1 MAHQT
6 QLESRIDELSNQV
19 EALNLRVSQLEQA
32 IASGALPEPATE
44 PASPAGKEKA
54 SSRVLQLMGGSS
66 LLPRIAALC
75 FLLVVALGLR
85 TLTDSGSLDPQ
96 IGSIIGMVYAAALA
110 FVGWFR
116 YAKKSILAPVFSIS
130 GGVLMFTIILES
142 HARFES
148 IPAELAY
155 LTLAATGIGLGVT
168 SYLQRVSLPILVGTF
183 GMCLASVA
191 IDWPAPF
198 FPYLAL
204 VLWLSNILAFFATRL
219 KRCSWLRWVTLLA
232 TLLMLMLWRTKL
244 GRVVTFGGEMQAN
257 LAPGWIYPIVFLLS
271 STMLAIAL
279 IGILRSREE
288 RISKFDLA
296 LPLINVLWAHWFVR
310 YPVENLPL
318 FGGISTLIAVIHLGI
333 AWKLAQRQLS
343 RAPGTNA
350 FTLAGA
356 ALLCVSLPDLFGSLL
371 YALPILSALAIG
383 INVFSSRWGSGGMRF
398 TAYMLQ
404 IFVTLSLTYFLG
416 GDGIVNHF
424 IDGVIISALCG
435 LLGLAHYRY
444 CRRTPPPEDSVLFS
458 TFDKSDRSAV
468 FVLLAGLA
476 DGYFMTMVLVYQGLL
491 RYPDVQLA
499 EAFASIQSVSI
510 NGAATV
516 IMSLALAWRNKELR
530 NVAILITIIGGAK
543 VFLGDML
550 SISGLG
556 LVVSVFSFGM
566 AAALESYA
574 LTRWQKVE
582 AWERKKAEGSE
593 NSEDDGGG
601 LPKNA
606 P

>member
-1 MAHQT
+1 MSKESI
-6 QLESRIDELSNQV
+6 LESKLSSLEDQV
-19 EALNLRVSQLEQA
+19 KALTLRVLQLEQTLS
-32 IASGALPEPATE
+32 SGTVLAPAATE
-44 PASPAGKEKA
+44 EISSAKEK
-54 SSRVLQLMGGSS
+54 SGNRLLQLMGGSA

-110 FVGWFR
+110 FTGWFQ
-116 YAKKSILAPVFSIS
+116 YARKSALAPVFSIS
-130 GGVLMFTIILES
+130 GGILMFSIVLES

-155 LTLAATGIGLGVT
+155 ITLAATGIGLGVT
-168 SYLQRVSLPILVGTF
+168 SYLQRVRLPILVGTF

-191 IDWPAPF
+191 IDWPAPY

-204 VLWLSNILAFFATRL
+204 VLWLANVLAFFATRL
-219 KRCSWLRWVTLLA
+219 KRCSWLRWVTLVS
-232 TLLMLMLWRTKL
+232 TLFMLMLWRTKL
-244 GRVVTFGGEMQAN
+244 GKFVTFGGEMQVN
-257 LAPGWIYPIVFLLS
+257 LAPGWIYPLVALLS
-271 STMLAIAL
+271 GTLLAICL
-279 IGILRSREE
+279 VGILRSGEE
-288 RISKFDLA
+288 RISKFDLT
-296 LPLINVLWAHWFVR
+296 LPLINVIWAHWFVR

-318 FGGISTLIAVIHLGI
+318 FGGISTLVAILHFVV
-333 AWKLAQRQLS
+333 AWKLSHRKLS

-356 ALLCVSLPDLFGSLL
+356 ALLCVSLPDMLGSML
-371 YALPILSALAIG
+371 YALPLLSLLALA
-383 INVFSSRWGSGGMRF
+383 INVFSSRWGSGGMRV
-398 TAYMLQ
+398 TSYALQ
-404 IFVTLSLTYFLG
+404 IFVTLSLTWFLG
-416 GDGIVNHF
+416 GSGVADHF
-424 IDGVIISALCG
+424 IDGLIVSAICG
-435 LLGLAHYRY
+435 LIGLAHYRY
-444 CRRTPPPEDSVLFS
+444 CRKSAPPEESRFFS
-458 TFDKSDRSAV
+458 SLDQNDRSAV
-468 FVLLAGLA
+468 LVLLAGLA
-476 DGYFMTMVLVYQGLL
+476 NGYFMTMVLVYQGLL
-491 RYPDVQLA
+491 RYPEVQLA

-566 AAALESYA
+566 AAALESFA
-574 LTRWQKVE
+574 LSRWQKVE
-582 AWERKKAEGSE
+582 AWERKKLEE
-593 NSEDDGGG
+593 VGGDSKEKG
-601 LPKNA
+601 LPKEA

>member
-1 MAHQT
+1 MPKQSALEAKIEDLNNQLAT
-6 QLESRIDELSNQV
+6 LSLRVEQLELAMS
-19 EALNLRVSQLEQA
+19 
-32 IASGALPEPATE
+32 SGTLPAAPSEPAK
-44 PASPAGKEKA
+44 PAKTKTGN
-54 SSRVLQLMGGSS
+54 RLLQLMGGSS

-85 TLTDSGSLDPQ
+85 TLTDSGTLDPQ
-96 IGSIIGMVYAAALA
+96 IGSILGMVYAAGLA
-110 FVGWFR
+110 FAGWFR
-116 YAKKSILAPVFSIS
+116 YEKKSALAPVFSIS
-130 GGVLMFTIILES
+130 GGLLMFSIVLES

-155 LTLAATGIGLGVT
+155 ITLAATGIGLALT

-183 GMCLASVA
+183 GMCLSSVA

-219 KRCSWLRWVTLLA
+219 KRCSWLRWVTLVA
-232 TLLMLMLWRTKL
+232 TLFMLMLWRTKL
-244 GRVVTFGGEMQAN
+244 GKFVTFGGDLQAN
-257 LAPGWIYPIVFLLS
+257 LAPGWIYPITLLLS
-271 STMLAIAL
+271 GTLLAIAL
-279 IGILRSREE
+279 IGILRSGEE
-288 RISKFDLA
+288 RISKFDLT

-310 YPVENLPL
+310 YPVENLSF
-318 FGGISTLIAVIHLGI
+318 FGGISTLVAIGHLGL
-333 AWKLAQRQLS
+333 AWYLSRRKLY

-356 ALLCVSLPDLFGSLL
+356 ALLCVSLPDLFGSMV
-371 YALPILSALAIG
+371 YALPLLSALALG
-383 INVFSSRWGSGGMRF
+383 INLMSARWGSGGMRA

-404 IFVTLSLTYFLG
+404 IFVTLCLTWFLG
-416 GDGIVNHF
+416 GAGVSDHF
-424 IDGVIISALCG
+424 IDGLAVSAICG

-444 CRRTPPPEDSVLFS
+444 CRKTSPPEESVLFS
-458 TFDKSDRSAV
+458 RFDRLDRSAV
-468 FVLLAGLA
+468 LVLLAGLA

-499 EAFASIQSVSI
+499 PAFASIQSVSI

-566 AAALESYA
+566 AASLESYA
-574 LTRWQKVE
+574 LSRWQKVE
-582 AWERKKAEGSE
+582 AWERRHRETSAAQEKPET
-593 NSEDDGGG
+593 N
-601 LPKNA
+601 
-606 P
+606 

>member
-1 MAHQT
+1 MSSQSH
-6 QLESRIDELSNQV
+6 LESRIDELSNQV
-19 EALNLRVSQLEQA
+19 ETLTLRVGQLEQA
-32 IASGALPEPATE
+32 IASGATVEPAAPGE
-44 PASPAGKEKA
+44 SSAGKEKT
-54 SSRVLQLMGGSS
+54 SNRVLQLMGGSA

-75 FLLVVALGLR
+75 FLLVIALGLR
-85 TLTDSGSLDPQ
+85 TLTDSGTLDPQ

-116 YAKKSILAPVFSIS
+116 YSKQSVLAPVFSIS
-130 GGVLMFTIILES
+130 GGILMFTIVLES

-155 LTLAATGIGLGVT
+155 MTLAATGIGLGVT

-183 GMCLASVA
+183 GMCLAAVA
-191 IDWPAPF
+191 IDWPAPY

-204 VLWLSNILAFFATRL
+204 VLWLANVLAFFATRL
-219 KRCSWLRWVTLLA
+219 KRCSWLRWVTLVS
-232 TLLMLMLWRTKL
+232 TLFMLMLWRTKL
-244 GRVVTFGGEMQAN
+244 GKFVTFGGEMQAN
-257 LAPGWIYPIVFLLS
+257 LAPGWIYPLVALLS
-271 STMLAIAL
+271 GTLLAICL
-279 IGILRSREE
+279 IGILRSGEE
-288 RISKFDLA
+288 RISKFDLT

-318 FGGISTLIAVIHLGI
+318 FGGISTLVALLHFGV
-333 AWKLAQRQLS
+333 AWKLSQRHLS

-356 ALLCVSLPDLFGSLL
+356 ALLCVSLPDLFGSML
-371 YALPILSALAIG
+371 YSLPVLSALALG
-383 INVFSSRWGSGGMRF
+383 INVFSARWGSGGMRV
-398 TAYMLQ
+398 TAYSLQ
-404 IFVTLSLTYFLG
+404 IFVTLCLTWFLG
-416 GDGIVNHF
+416 GAGVAEHF
-424 IDGVIISALCG
+424 IDGLAVSAVCG
-435 LLGLAHYRY
+435 LFGLSHYRH
-444 CRRTPPPEDSVLFS
+444 CRKVPPPEESAFFNALDN
-458 TFDKSDRSAV
+458 TDRSAV
-468 FVLLAGLA
+468 LVLLAGLA
-476 DGYFMTMVLVYQGLL
+476 NGYFMTMVLVYQGLI

-566 AAALESYA
+566 AASLESYA

-582 AWERKKAEGSE
+582 NWERRKAEGELSAE
-593 NSEDDGGG
+593 EG
-601 LPKNA
+601 LPKEA